1 MVQSKNYLP
10 INQNARIIFA
20 LVYQSLFEVNGG
32 LISPVGQYLGTLVP
46 EFIRRYLS
54 MQKNHLVV
62 MLANELQLS
71 PHKADLAMSAIIEH
85 ITNALSRGESVV
97 LPGFGSFKV
106 SERAAREGRNPR
118 TGETIKI
125 AASRNVAFK
134 AGTQLKAAVNP

>member
-1 MVQSKNYLP
+1 
-10 INQNARIIFA
+10 
-20 LVYQSLFEVNGG
+20 
-32 LISPVGQYLGTLVP
+32 
-46 EFIRRYLS
+46 
-54 MQKNHLVV
+54 MQKSNLVV
-62 MLANELQLS
+62 ILANELELT
-71 PHKADLAMSAIIEH
+71 PHKADLVVSSLIEQV
-85 ITNALSRGESVV
+85 TNALSRGESVT

>member
-1 MVQSKNYLP
+1 
-10 INQNARIIFA
+10 
-20 LVYQSLFEVNGG
+20 
-32 LISPVGQYLGTLVP
+32 
-46 EFIRRYLS
+46 
-54 MQKNHLVV
+54 MQKNQLVV

-71 PHKADLAMSAIIEH
+71 PHKADLTMSSILEQ

-125 AASRNVAFK
+125 AASRNVVFK

>member
-1 MVQSKNYLP
+1 
-10 INQNARIIFA
+10 
-20 LVYQSLFEVNGG
+20 
-32 LISPVGQYLGTLVP
+32 
-46 EFIRRYLS
+46 

-71 PHKADLAMSAIIEH
+71 PHKADLVMSAMIEH
-85 ITNALSRGESVV
+85 ITNALSRGEAVV

-118 TGETIKI
+118 TGEAVKI

>member
-1 MVQSKNYLP
+1 
-10 INQNARIIFA
+10 
-20 LVYQSLFEVNGG
+20 
-32 LISPVGQYLGTLVP
+32 
-46 EFIRRYLS
+46 

-71 PHKADLAMSAIIEH
+71 PHKADLVVLAMLEQ

-118 TGETIKI
+118 TGETINI
-125 AASRNVAFK
+125 AASQSVAFK
-134 AGTQLKAAVNP
+134 AGTHLKSAVNP